1 MGVSNRTTGS
11 SQTPSNMM
19 SLLDTRGKQNAATV
33 LLAIL
38 FIFLVYL
45 LTIIF
50 FFIFASY
57 TGFFFN

>member
-1 MGVSNRTTGS
+1 ML
-11 SQTPSNMM
+11 
-19 SLLDTRGKQNAATV
+19 SLLDTRGKQNAATI

-38 FIFLVYL
+38 FLFLVYL

-57 TGFFFN
+57 TGVFIN

>member
-1 MGVSNRTTGS
+1 
-11 SQTPSNMM
+11 MM